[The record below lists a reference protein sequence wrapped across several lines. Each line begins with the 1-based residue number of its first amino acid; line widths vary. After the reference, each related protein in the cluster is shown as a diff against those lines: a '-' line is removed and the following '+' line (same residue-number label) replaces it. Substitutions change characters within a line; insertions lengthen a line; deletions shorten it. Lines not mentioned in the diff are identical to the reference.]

1 MHSSSEL
8 SCNMFSAFYIWGSQ
22 DRRTGSCLRRK
33 SDRRG
38 IWGFLVY
45 VTPGCVAL
53 KLKPVVIQGDAC
65 SHDWWVL
72 LKKRVHGRFF
82 AGDLCL
88 EGNLYVNVQNKAT
101 TKKSVGKKNRKVP
114 WWVEAAGKN
123 GQKNSFPDVHCSEHK
138 PSPCSLYVSFQ
149 GNMSLLFRILS

>member
-1 MHSSSEL
+1 MHSSSKL

-33 SDRRG
+33 SDRHG

-72 LKKRVHGRFF
+72 LKKKGPWQVLCGN
-82 AGDLCL
+82 LCL

-101 TKKSVGKKNRKVP
+101 TKKSVGKKKLEKCHGELRLVEKMDRKL
-114 WWVEAAGKN
+114 AFLMFTALSTN
-123 GQKNSFPDVHCSEHK
+123 H
-138 PSPCSLYVSFQ
+138 
-149 GNMSLLFRILS
+149 LLAVCT